1 MMEDDISK
9 AISHGTPK
17 GYRQHRQR
25 GVAVCEECEAAL
37 PISHGT
43 PKGYRQH
50 KQRGIDVCDECR
62 AAHRVHMDRY
72 RAKHPEARINNRGR
86 ARERGLALELLKDR
100 HPDEFQAILADL
112 RSTPEVEGPAEK
124 PNLLG

>member
-1 MMEDDISK
+1 MK
-9 AISHGTPK
+9 PISHGTPK

-25 GVAVCEECEAAL
+25 GIDVCEECEAAL

-50 KQRGIDVCDECR
+50 HQRGIEVCDECR

-72 RAKHPEARINNRGR
+72 RTKHPEARVNNRGR
-86 ARERGLALELLKDR
+86 ARERSVALELLKDR
-100 HPDEFQAILADL
+100 HPEEFQAILADL
-112 RSTPEVEGPAEK
+112 RTMPAGDDALGSTVKNTG
-124 PNLLG
+124 